1 MQRSVC
7 GLFLA
12 LHLAAL
18 CLSRGGQHSAI
29 VERTTRLST
38 NVSLRMVSTG
48 DPLLFAPFLTY
59 ALYFTYPVCC
69 CRLQHEDAV
78 TSGCVSPDG
87 IKVAVG
93 TAHGSVGVLD
103 VSSHAYDTL
112 MRSHAKTIVAVASRP
127 NKHLA
132 FHGAYHTR
140 VACFP

>member
-1 MQRSVC
+1 
-7 GLFLA
+7 
-12 LHLAAL
+12 
-18 CLSRGGQHSAI
+18 
-29 VERTTRLST
+29 
-38 NVSLRMVSTG
+38 
-48 DPLLFAPFLTY
+48 
-59 ALYFTYPVCC
+59 
-69 CRLQHEDAV
+69 V

-140 VACFP
+140 VACFSMTCVLCSGAVATRCLLFHDLPALFWSCHTP